1 MAHLGQSRSVISRL
15 EPAQTS
21 IHMLWS
27 VLAGWRV
34 WLVLMFKRTELVGK
48 RWWRAAL
55 GTGGACQHELRSGA
69 R

>member
-34 WLVLMFKRTELVGK
+34 WLVLMFKRRTRREAMVASSTGHRRRLPA
-48 RWWRAAL
+48 RAAK
-55 GTGGACQHELRSGA
+55 AGA